1 MRKRMSLSR
10 KFSTWRQTKKLY
22 IVYVEN
28 LTMKTSLWSNVTYA
42 RIGFTEGNVIPY
54 LCIEIKERTVF
65 ISMESGLY
73 RLTSA
78 MLTFVVKTIKY
89 KIPQWRLI
97 LGILEIIPTL
107 TLEFC
112 NSCLLYSSHGSTF
125 ELWYLC
131 LC

>member
-54 LCIEIKERTVF
+54 MCIEIKKRTVF
-65 ISMESGLY
+65 ISLESGLY

>member
-54 LCIEIKERTVF
+54 LCIEIKKRTVF
-65 ISMESGLY
+65 ISMESGFY

>member
-54 LCIEIKERTVF
+54 LCIEIKKRTVF

>member
-54 LCIEIKERTVF
+54 LCIEIKKRTVF

-112 NSCLLYSSHGSTF
+112 NSCLIYSSHGSTF